1 MEVISY
7 IVLLLLSLL
16 GYSVGAA
23 IKAGKSADLK
33 PRIADVVLIPVIWAA
48 AVYSR
53 LALDWNKWLMILI
66 WLALG
71 IFIGVI
77 AVWPP
82 KTSHKATSCEK
93 ALTGAKSVD
102 SPRNLFK
109 RLWNK
114 FKNFMNKAG
123 SFQSRI
129 VLSLFYFIVVTPIAL
144 ALKISSDP
152 MKIKSEDNDSHW
164 LSKAKIENNLEQ
176 FRKQF

>member
-16 GYSVGAA
+16 GYSIGAA

-71 IFIGVI
+71 IFIGLI

-82 KTSHKATSCEK
+82 KALHKATSGEK
-93 ALTGAKSVD
+93 VLTGAKSVD
-102 SPRNLFK
+102 SSRNLFK

-114 FKNFMNKAG
+114 FKDFMNRAG

-129 VLSLFYFIVVTPIAL
+129 VLSLFFFIVVTPIAL
-144 ALKISSDP
+144 AVKASSDP
-152 MKIKSEDNDSHW
+152 LKIKHEDTDSHW